1 MDIVDA
7 IKVQISG
14 TGVITP
20 KKEEVKKCNNACG
33 CQIPTVEPP
42 RDSDN
47 QLVKNGPG
55 GLW

>member
-20 KKEEVKKCNNACG
+20 KEEVKKCDNTCG
-33 CQIPTVEPP
+33 CQIPRFET
-42 RDSDN
+42 SDEHDN
-47 QLVKNGPG
+47 AV
-55 GLW
+55 